1 VSRCRPGEGRQAL
14 KLQCC
19 LSPPYSPSQSPVRR
33 CGASNTRVCG
43 LPPPPDAVHQLS
55 LPLTLLPSAISACLC
70 RLGVREDA
78 GHDAVLLMDRVM
90 STGLQLAPDL
100 LDLLAVGCV
109 IIAARQVDGPAGMP
123 PLPPDAVVSAACG
136 LPAPAVEQM
145 EWNIRQ
151 VLSQDTAAI
160 STLRCLKLF
169 LERMG
174 AHHMDGPSA
183 ASLTGRAS
191 ALVSEWVERGRGG
204 SRSGHRTQRNQACL
218 VCRLRGVLGCLMSPC
233 LAVLA
238 RLREA
243 IVGLK
248 PHPPSP
254 PAPDATT
261 PCLHPACPPPGQ

>member
-1 VSRCRPGEGRQAL
+1 MLP
-14 KLQCC
+14 
-19 LSPPYSPSQSPVRR
+19 LSSLLSITVARAPLLCFKHSVLPAAAPRR
-33 CGASNTRVCG
+33 CAPAE
-43 LPPPPDAVHQLS
+43 PPSHPPS
-55 LPLTLLPSAISACLC
+55 FPPFSACLC

-191 ALVSEWVERGRGG
+191 ALVSEWVERDRG
-204 SRSGHRTQRNQACL
+204 
-218 VCRLRGVLGCLMSPC
+218 
-233 LAVLA
+233 
-238 RLREA
+238 
-243 IVGLK
+243 
-248 PHPPSP
+248 
-254 PAPDATT
+254 
-261 PCLHPACPPPGQ
+261 